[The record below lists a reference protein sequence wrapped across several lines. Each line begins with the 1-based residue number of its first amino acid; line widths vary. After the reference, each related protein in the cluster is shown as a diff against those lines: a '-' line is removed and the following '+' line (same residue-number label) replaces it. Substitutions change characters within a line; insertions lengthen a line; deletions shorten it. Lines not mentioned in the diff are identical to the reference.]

1 MIINF
6 YFEKRRAFANGF
18 LSASLGLAS
27 LVYPVL
33 YRKLID
39 KYGIHGTMLI
49 LGGML
54 LNICVGGSLYRQPKC
69 FVSSNVKAKDD
80 NHQFTLNLKKKTGIC
95 FNVRL
100 QLIGMLKAYL
110 MALKNHSFILYC
122 IATSFAMVAYSSNFN
137 MLPPRIISQH
147 FTKEDA
153 VIAITV
159 IGGTEFVGRFFSG
172 YLLDLNHFSVQTMFI
187 VTMFMGGLFSI
198 AFTFFRSRVVNIIYA
213 VTVGIFPGVLHS
225 ITPLLL
231 VSILG
236 LKNLP
241 TAVPLSSLF
250 YNAACL
256 IGHPFLGM
264 HYFCSSFVCKMVE
277 NV

>member
-39 KYGIHGTMLI
+39 KYGIHGTLLI

-69 FVSSNVKAKDD
+69 FVSSKVKVKADS
-80 NHQFTLNLKKKTGIC
+80 HQFTLNLNQKTGMC

-100 QLIGMLKAYL
+100 QLIDMLKTYL
-110 MALKNHSFILYC
+110 MVLKNPSFILYC

-137 MLPPRIISQH
+137 ILPPRIISQH

-159 IGGTEFVGRFFSG
+159 IGGTEFVVRFFSG

-198 AFTFFRSRVVNIIYA
+198 AFTFF
-213 VTVGIFPGVLHS
+213 
-225 ITPLLL
+225 
-231 VSILG
+231 
-236 LKNLP
+236 
-241 TAVPLSSLF
+241 
-250 YNAACL
+250 
-256 IGHPFLGM
+256 
-264 HYFCSSFVCKMVE
+264 
-277 NV
+277 